1 MVLRVECW
9 LCSGQQVPGL
19 TEKVHTRGRERSQ
32 RLKEVCSDLKG
43 QDPWPSSEAVLNH
56 LRSRSPAPWRATFF
70 PSLIRFSLV
79 CGTQLRLASFHLL
92 CSVRETCLD

>member
-19 TEKVHTRGRERSQ
+19 TEKVHTRGRERSR

-43 QDPWPSSEAVLNH
+43 QDPWPSSEACFESLEKQEPCSLESNIFSQSDQVQPGVWH
-56 LRSRSPAPWRATFF
+56 PA
-70 PSLIRFSLV
+70 
-79 CGTQLRLASFHLL
+79 
-92 CSVRETCLD
+92 